1 MHFTGLR
8 PAGVGARPYGRSA
21 EKHKLSCV
29 FQQPVVSSPCPRLC
43 CPVLAQTGLVTP
55 FAQIYMVLLREYG
68 AQSRGHRITAQ
79 SQT

>member
-1 MHFTGLR
+1 VHFTGLR